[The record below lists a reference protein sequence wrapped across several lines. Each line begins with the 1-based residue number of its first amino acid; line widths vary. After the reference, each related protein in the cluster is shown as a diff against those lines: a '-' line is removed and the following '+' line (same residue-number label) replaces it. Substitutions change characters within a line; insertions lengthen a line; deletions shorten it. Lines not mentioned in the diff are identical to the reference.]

1 MTGLADL
8 LGRRTIVEVPV
19 LPGLD
24 RFRSSVNRILNRWPG
39 VETVAEQDRERRLA
53 DLRDRERAGRWAGL
67 FVSDLTAAAGALYLP
82 EFRDRLDLARLRRFY
97 PAEIAASTRGAFLG
111 GMASV
116 YLDTY
121 EPGAAHSREL
131 GRALD
136 AARDRLGE
144 RWQRP
149 LRWFPTL
156 FDPERAH
163 ADVAAQMVNMADPWQ
178 ELKRIG
184 LQPTGSGLMEAAHY
198 AYVAALA
205 PQLHERAVAERLV
218 RWLKPEGRAVRQA
231 GGGAALDALL
241 TPWLQRA
248 PDEALK
254 EYLTE
259 TIRDLYGH
267 PRLGPQAVWSETSE
281 PAKAVML
288 RWLTGVSIRVFL
300 DVISEVEESHMFE
313 PRRRFWLEIYELK
326 WIKDAWVAFC
336 ADGERVARTR
346 DVGRAVPTGR
356 WFGSQVSGGSRAGT
370 SLLILETENCIVVE
384 GSHTYKVHVFQK
396 NHPQAPRLH
405 QERYSCEAIR
415 HLPHVVAIAHLG
427 DWQRRVRHAILN
439 CA

>member
-8 LGRRTIVEVPV
+8 LGRRVVVEVPV

-24 RFRSSVNRILNRWPG
+24 RLRSSVRRILARWPD
-39 VETVAEQDRERRLA
+39 VKPIPEQDREQRLA

-67 FVSDLTAAAGALYLP
+67 FVSDLTATAGVLYLP

-136 AARDRLGE
+136 AARARLGE

-149 LRWFPTL
+149 LRGVPTL

-184 LQPTGSGLMEAAHY
+184 LQPIGSGLMEAAHR
-198 AYVAALA
+198 AYVAALV
-205 PQLHERAVAERLV
+205 PRLDERAVAERLV
-218 RWLKPEGRAVRQA
+218 RWLKPEGRATARVA
-231 GGGAALDALL
+231 GAGAALDALL
-241 TPWLQRA
+241 SPWVQRA
-248 PDEALK
+248 PDETLK

-267 PRLGPQAVWSETSE
+267 PRLGSAAVWSETSE

-288 RWLTGVSIRVFL
+288 RWLTGASIKVFL
-300 DVISEVEESHMFE
+300 DVVSRVESSHHWQ
-313 PRRRFWLEIYELK
+313 PRRVFWLGLFEENRIQG
-326 WIKDAWVAFC
+326 AWAAFC
-336 ADGERVARTR
+336 PPAERVASRMRPTGTGSGDR
-346 DVGRAVPTGR
+346 WYGRAGPR
-356 WFGSQVSGGSRAGT
+356 PDT
-370 SLLILETENCIVVE
+370 SLLILDLGHCIVVE
-384 GSHTYKVHVFQK
+384 GSHSYKVHVFRK
-396 NHPQAPRLH
+396 DNPKRPDLYRPK
-405 QERYSCEAIR
+405 YDCEEIR
-415 HLPHVVAIAHLG
+415 FLPGAIAIPHHSG
-427 DWQRRVRHAILN
+427 WESRVLDAIWR
-439 CA
+439 CR